1 MTEDELYRLPLGALI
16 EKYPACRDFLKSYGL
31 LALDASLPLPQAL
44 EKDLPDSFREMQL
57 SASDLADLLV
67 AFLTSDADADIR
79 VSSLE
84 IVGGSDKDGR
94 PENISVTLC
103 PGDVVSLAG
112 PTGSGKSQ
120 LLADIECAARGD
132 TPSRRRILFNGAE
145 MADARRFSL
154 GSRLVAQ
161 LTQNM
166 NFVMDVSAEEFL
178 EMHALSRM
186 PAGAAPIVDRCFE
199 MANRLSGERFRKD
212 TRLTRLSGGQARA
225 LMIADTV
232 MISPAPI
239 LLIDEIENA
248 GIDRLEAMKLLT
260 QGKKIVLL
268 ATHDPLLALS
278 AGRRIILQNG
288 GIRAVLEQDE
298 TDRENLKKLGEAD
311 RLNTSLRQAV
321 RNGER
326 NGKDVG
332 TV

>member
-31 LALDASLPLPQAL
+31 LTLDASLPLPQAL

-67 AFLTSDADADIR
+67 AFHTSDADAHIR

-94 PENISVTLC
+94 PENISVMLC
-103 PGDVVSLAG
+103 PGDVVSLVG

-145 MADARRFSL
+145 MADTRRFSL

-178 EMHALSRM
+178 EMHALSWM
-186 PAGAAPIVDRCFE
+186 LSDTAPIVDRCFE

-298 TDRENLKKLGEAD
+298 TDRENLKELSEAD

-332 TV
+332 NV